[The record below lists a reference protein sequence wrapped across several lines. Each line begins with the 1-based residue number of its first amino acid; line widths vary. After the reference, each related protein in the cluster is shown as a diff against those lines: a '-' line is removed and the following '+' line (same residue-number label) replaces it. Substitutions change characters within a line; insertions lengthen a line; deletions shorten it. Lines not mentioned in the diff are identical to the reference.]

1 MKQKN
6 WKMNESECCFQ
17 YLSVFI
23 YLFLRFW
30 AFLCFLSACEDLIK
44 AARES
49 WCSGMRI
56 RWRGIGCQTTII
68 FLYLHS
74 FLPYLALCAYL
85 GSGCSPISSALPW
98 PLPLPSTLPTQVAFL
113 PAASQQACTSSGER
127 EWERQLD
134 RDGGQRLQKA
144 NKILEEKVYKSALG
158 ELLSWSYWLSGTQTQ
173 PFCQVGANFKK
184 QSEDRTA
191 HCCTDWIAHSH
202 KWQN

>member
-1 MKQKN
+1 MFSQIKRKSFKIFHCLISHKIIQQLANSLKLIWVEPKVYLSYFNYLQTRVNFSQQANQDFPSTFASQSSSFLNVTFLLIVFISFVLLKQKN
-6 WKMNESECCFQ
+6 WKMNEYECCFQ
-17 YLSVFI
+17 YLSIFI

-85 GSGCSPISSALPW
+85 GSGCSPISSA
-98 PLPLPSTLPTQVAFL
+98 
-113 PAASQQACTSSGER
+113 
-127 EWERQLD
+127 
-134 RDGGQRLQKA
+134 
-144 NKILEEKVYKSALG
+144 
-158 ELLSWSYWLSGTQTQ
+158 
-173 PFCQVGANFKK
+173 
-184 QSEDRTA
+184 
-191 HCCTDWIAHSH
+191 
-202 KWQN
+202 